1 MSRNFIWVKSDTPPK
16 CKLDRWAKQ
25 ALVAKA
31 EAFIADF
38 YRPTFINPPPAD
50 PQFNYIV
57 AFSARWH
64 GSYLLF
70 TAKYACPGPNAL
82 SPSFETH
89 FARLPREEYLA
100 HVLTAVRAE
109 HASQCALQ
117 KKVAEFKAA
126 RPSATPADSTSLP
139 ITTPSAS

>member
-1 MSRNFIWVKSDTPPK
+1 MSCQWIWVHSDIPPK
-16 CKLDRWAKQ
+16 CKLDRWTKQ
-25 ALVAKA
+25 SLVAKA

-38 YRPTFINPPPAD
+38 YRPTFIQPPPAD

-57 AFSARWH
+57 GFSARWY

-89 FARLPREEYLA
+89 FARLGYFDRDRFNLWTRRHNDQWMVLA
-100 HVLTAVRAE
+100 SDLTLNDAFAE
-109 HASQCALQ
+109 MRSNPWFH
-117 KKVAEFKAA
+117 F
-126 RPSATPADSTSLP
+126 
-139 ITTPSAS
+139 